1 MAYQEEQTERQRT
14 VVETP
19 NSRRE
24 VRTEAV
30 RYPDRSGLTS
40 GALAAIVVGVVVL
53 VAITLLFFM
62 YRQQDTTNANVAS
75 QQTQQ
80 PPQTT
85 IVQQPAQQPPVIV
98 QQPAPATQPAPV
110 IVNNPPAAAPASGST
125 SKVPDDSAIQAA
137 VDKKFSDDPNLSAL
151 GVVAHVANGTVTLT
165 GTVKSDTIKAQVER
179 AVRNIKGVKS
189 VDNQITIG

>member
-1 MAYQEEQTERQRT
+1 MPYQEHTERERM

-30 RYPDRSGLTS
+30 RYPDRDGLT
-40 GALAAIVVGVVVL
+40 AASVASLVVGVVVL
-53 VAITLLFFM
+53 VATILLFVM
-62 YRQQDTTNANVAS
+62 YRQQETANANVAS
-75 QQTQQ
+75 QQ

-85 IVQQPAQQPPVIV
+85 IVQQPAQQPPIIV

-110 IVNNPPAAAPASGST
+110 IVNNPPAAPASGST
-125 SKVPDDSAIQAA
+125 SKFPDDAAIQTAI
-137 VDKKFSDDPNLSAL
+137 DRKFSDDPNFSAL
-151 GVVAHVANGTVTLT
+151 GIMASVVNGKVTLT
-165 GTVKSDTIKAQVER
+165 GTVKSETLKAQVER

-189 VDNQITIG
+189 IDNQITIG

>member
-1 MAYQEEQTERQRT
+1 MKQASILVARSLDSNRPVRKCSGIRVEPVHGTRKANGLLKSNKNGGNKMAYQEEQTERQRM

-40 GALAAIVVGVVVL
+40 ASLAAIVVGVVVL

-62 YRQQDTTNANVAS
+62 YRQQDTTNSNVAS
-75 QQTQQ
+75 QQ

-85 IVQQPAQQPPVIV
+85 VVQQPA
-98 QQPAPATQPAPV
+98 
-110 IVNNPPAAAPASGST
+110 
-125 SKVPDDSAIQAA
+125 
-137 VDKKFSDDPNLSAL
+137 
-151 GVVAHVANGTVTLT
+151 
-165 GTVKSDTIKAQVER
+165 
-179 AVRNIKGVKS
+179 
-189 VDNQITIG
+189 

>member
-1 MAYQEEQTERQRT
+1 MAYQEEHTERQRT
-14 VVETP
+14 VVQTP
-19 NSRRE
+19 NSTRE

-30 RYPDRSGLTS
+30 QYPDRGGLTS

-62 YRQQDTTNANVAS
+62 YRQQDTTNTNLA
-75 QQTQQ
+75 TQQ

-98 QQPAPATQPAPV
+98 QQPGAATQPAPI
-110 IVNNPPAAAPASGST
+110 IVNNPPATAPASGSS
-125 SKVPDDSAIQAA
+125 SKYPDDSAIQAA
-137 VDKKFSDDPNLSAL
+137 VDRKFSDDPSFSAL
-151 GVVAHVANGTVTLT
+151 GVVARVANGTVTLT
-165 GTVKSDTIKAQVER
+165 GTVKSDALKAQVER

>member
-1 MAYQEEQTERQRT
+1 MAYQEEHTERQRM

-40 GALAAIVVGVVVL
+40 ASLAAIVVGVVVL

-62 YRQQDTTNANVAS
+62 YRQQDTTNANLA
-75 QQTQQ
+75 TQQ

-98 QQPAPATQPAPV
+98 QQPATQPAPV
-110 IVNNPPAAAPASGST
+110 IVNNPPATAPASGST
-125 SKVPDDSAIQAA
+125 SKYPDDSAIQAA
-137 VDKKFSDDPNLSAL
+137 IDKRFTDDPNFSAL

-165 GTVKSDTIKAQVER
+165 GSVKSETLKAQVER

-189 VDNQITIG
+189 VDNQITVG

>member
-1 MAYQEEQTERQRT
+1 MAYQEEHTERQRM

-30 RYPDRSGLTS
+30 RYPDGSGLT
-40 GALAAIVVGVVVL
+40 AASVASLVVGVVVL
-53 VAITLLFFM
+53 VATILLFVM

-75 QQTQQ
+75 QQ

-110 IVNNPPAAAPASGST
+110 IINNPAPGVGNT
-125 SKVPDDSAIQAA
+125 GKDDSSIQAA
-137 VDKKFSDDPNLSAL
+137 IDKKLSDDPNFSAL
-151 GVVAHVANGTVTLT
+151 GIVANVANGKVTLT
-165 GTVKSDTIKAQVER
+165 GTVKSETLKAQVER
-179 AVRNIKGVKS
+179 AVRNIKGVKAI
-189 VDNQITIG
+189 DNQITIG

>member
-1 MAYQEEQTERQRT
+1 MAYQEEHTERQRM

-40 GALAAIVVGVVVL
+40 ASVAAIVVGIVVL
-53 VAITLLFFM
+53 VAIILLFVM

-75 QQTQQ
+75 QQ

-98 QQPAPATQPAPV
+98 QQPATTQPAPV
-110 IVNNPPAAAPASGST
+110 IVNNPPATAPASGST
-125 SKVPDDSAIQAA
+125 SKYPDDSAIQAA
-137 VDKKFSDDPNLSAL
+137 IDRKFSDDPNFSAL
-151 GVVAHVANGTVTLT
+151 GVVTRVANGTVTLT
-165 GTVKSDTIKAQVER
+165 GTVKSETLKAQVER

>member
-1 MAYQEEQTERQRT
+1 MAYQEEHQERRRI

-30 RYPDRSGLTS
+30 RYPERNGLTS
-40 GALAAIVVGVVVL
+40 GSLAAIVVGVVVL

-62 YRQQDTTNANVAS
+62 YRQQDTANANLAS
-75 QQTQQ
+75 QQ

-98 QQPAPATQPAPV
+98 QQPGAATQPAPV

-125 SKVPDDSAIQAA
+125 SKYPDDSTIQNAI
-137 VDKKFSDDPNLSAL
+137 DKKLSDDPNFSSLA
-151 GVVAHVANGTVTLT
+151 VVARVANGTVTLT
-165 GTVKSDTIKAQVER
+165 GTVKSETLKAQVER
-179 AVRNIKGVKS
+179 AVRN
-189 VDNQITIG
+189 

>member
-40 GALAAIVVGVVVL
+40 ASLAAIVVGVVVL

-62 YRQQDTTNANVAS
+62 YRQQDTTNANLAS
-75 QQTQQ
+75 QQ

-98 QQPAPATQPAPV
+98 QQPASQPAPV
-110 IVNNPPAAAPASGST
+110 IVNNPPAAAPGSGS
-125 SKVPDDSAIQAA
+125 SIPDDSAIQAA
-137 VDKKFSDDPNLSAL
+137 IDRKFSDDPNFSAL
-151 GVVAHVANGTVTLT
+151 GIVARVANGTVTLT
-165 GTVKSDTIKAQVER
+165 GTVKSETLRAQVER

>member
-1 MAYQEEQTERQRT
+1 MAYQEEHAERQRV

-40 GALAAIVVGVVVL
+40 AAMAAIVVGIVVL
-53 VAITLLFFM
+53 VAIILLFVM

-75 QQTQQ
+75 QQ

-98 QQPAPATQPAPV
+98 QQPATATQPAPV
-110 IVNNPPAAAPASGST
+110 IINNPAPGVGST
-125 SKVPDDSAIQAA
+125 GRDDSSIQAA
-137 VDKKFSDDPNLSAL
+137 IDKKLNDDPIFSAL
-151 GVVAHVANGTVTLT
+151 GIAATVANGKVTLT
-165 GTVKSDTIKAQVER
+165 GTVKSEPLRAQIER

-189 VDNQITIG
+189 IDNQITIG

>member
-1 MAYQEEQTERQRT
+1 MAYQEEHKARERI

-30 RYPDRSGLTS
+30 RYPERNGLTS
-40 GALAAIVVGVVVL
+40 AALAAIVVGVVVL
-53 VAITLLFFM
+53 VAIIVLFVM
-62 YRQQDTTNANVAS
+62 YRQQDSANANVAS
-75 QQTQQ
+75 QQ

-98 QQPAPATQPAPV
+98 QQPATLPAPV
-110 IVNNPPAAAPASGST
+110 IVNNPPAAAPVSGST
-125 SKVPDDSAIQAA
+125 SKYPDDSTIQAA
-137 VDKKFSDDPNLSAL
+137 IDKRLNDDPTLSAL
-151 GVVAHVANGTVTLT
+151 GIVASVANGKVTLI
-165 GTVKSDTIKAQVER
+165 GTVKSETLKAQVER

-189 VDNQITIG
+189 IDNQITIG

>member
-1 MAYQEEQTERQRT
+1 MAYQEEHTERQRM

-40 GALAAIVVGVVVL
+40 ASVAAIVVGLVVL
-53 VAITLLFFM
+53 VAIILLFVM

-75 QQTQQ
+75 QQ

-98 QQPAPATQPAPV
+98 QQPATTQPAPV
-110 IVNNPPAAAPASGST
+110 IVNNPPATAPASGST
-125 SKVPDDSAIQAA
+125 SKYPDDSAIQAA
-137 VDKKFSDDPNLSAL
+137 IDRKFSDDPNFSAL
-151 GVVAHVANGTVTLT
+151 GVVTRVANGTVTLT
-165 GTVKSDTIKAQVER
+165 GTVKSETLKAQVER

>member
-1 MAYQEEQTERQRT
+1 MAYQEEHTERQRT

-19 NSRRE
+19 NSTRE

-30 RYPDRSGLTS
+30 HYPDRSGLTS
-40 GALAAIVVGVVVL
+40 ASLAAIVVGVVVL

-62 YRQQDTTNANVAS
+62 YRQQDTTNANLAS
-75 QQTQQ
+75 QQ

-98 QQPAPATQPAPV
+98 QQPGAATQPAPV
-110 IVNNPPAAAPASGST
+110 IVNNPPATAPASGST
-125 SKVPDDSAIQAA
+125 SKYPDDSAIQTAI
-137 VDKKFSDDPNLSAL
+137 DRKLSDDPNLSAL

-165 GTVKSDTIKAQVER
+165 GTVKSDTLKAQVER

>member
-1 MAYQEEQTERQRT
+1 MAYQEEHTERQRM

-30 RYPDRSGLTS
+30 RYPDGSGLTS
-40 GALAAIVVGVVVL
+40 ASLAAIVVGVVVL
-53 VAITLLFFM
+53 VAIILLFAM
-62 YRQQDTTNANVAS
+62 YRQQDTTNANLAS
-75 QQTQQ
+75 QQ

-98 QQPAPATQPAPV
+98 QQPATATQPAPV
-110 IVNNPPAAAPASGST
+110 IINNPPATAPGVGST
-125 SKVPDDSAIQAA
+125 SRFPDDSSIQAA
-137 VDKKFSDDPNLSAL
+137 IDKKLSDDPNFSAL
-151 GVVAHVANGTVTLT
+151 GIVATVANGRVTLT
-165 GTVKSDTIKAQVER
+165 GTVKSETSKAQVER

-189 VDNQITIG
+189 IDNQITIS

>member
-1 MAYQEEQTERQRT
+1 MAYQEEHTERQRT

-19 NSRRE
+19 NSTRE

-30 RYPDRSGLTS
+30 HYPDRGGLTS

-53 VAITLLFFM
+53 VAIILLLVM
-62 YRQQDTTNANVAS
+62 YRQQDTTNANLAS
-75 QQTQQ
+75 QQ

-98 QQPAPATQPAPV
+98 QQPGAATQPAPV
-110 IVNNPPAAAPASGST
+110 IINNPPATAPGSGST
-125 SKVPDDSAIQAA
+125 SKYPDDSAIQAA
-137 VDKKFSDDPNLSAL
+137 IDKKFSDDPSFSAL

-165 GTVKSDTIKAQVER
+165 GTVKSDTLKAQIER

-189 VDNQITIG
+189 IDNQITIG

>member
-1 MAYQEEQTERQRT
+1 MAYQEERTERQRM

-19 NSRRE
+19 NSTRE

-30 RYPDRSGLTS
+30 RYPDRDGLTS

-53 VAITLLFFM
+53 VAIIVLFVM
-62 YRQQDTTNANVAS
+62 YRQQDSANANVAS
-75 QQTQQ
+75 QE

-98 QQPAPATQPAPV
+98 QQPATQPAPV
-110 IVNNPPAAAPASGST
+110 IVNNPPLPAAPGSGST
-125 SKVPDDSAIQAA
+125 SNDAAIQTAI
-137 VDKKFSDDPNLSAL
+137 DRKFSDDPIFSAL
-151 GVVAHVANGTVTLT
+151 GIVASVANGKVTLT
-165 GTVKSDTIKAQVER
+165 GTVKSETLKAQVER

-189 VDNQITIG
+189 IDNQITIG

>member
-1 MAYQEEQTERQRT
+1 MAYQEEHTERQRM

-19 NSRRE
+19 TSTRE

-40 GALAAIVVGVVVL
+40 ASLAAIVVGVVVL

-62 YRQQDTTNANVAS
+62 YRQQDTTNANLA
-75 QQTQQ
+75 TQQ

-98 QQPAPATQPAPV
+98 QQPAAATQPAPV
-110 IVNNPPAAAPASGST
+110 IVNNPPATAPASGST
-125 SKVPDDSAIQAA
+125 SKYPDDSAIQAA
-137 VDKKFSDDPNLSAL
+137 VDKKLKDDPIFSAL
-151 GVVAHVANGTVTLT
+151 GILASVADGKVTLT
-165 GTVKSDTIKAQVER
+165 GIVKSDALKAQVER

>member
-1 MAYQEEQTERQRT
+1 MAYQEEHAERQRT

-30 RYPDRSGLTS
+30 RYPDISGLT
-40 GALAAIVVGVVVL
+40 GASVAAIVVGIVVL

-62 YRQQDTTNANVAS
+62 YRQQDTANANVAS
-75 QQTQQ
+75 QQ

-98 QQPAPATQPAPV
+98 QPGAATQPAPV
-110 IVNNPPAAAPASGST
+110 IINNPPATAPGSGST
-125 SKVPDDSAIQAA
+125 SKYPDDSAIQAA
-137 VDKKFSDDPNLSAL
+137 IDRKFSDDPNFSVL

-165 GTVKSDTIKAQVER
+165 GTVKSETLKAQVER

-189 VDNQITIG
+189 VDDQITIG

>member
-1 MAYQEEQTERQRT
+1 MAYQEEHTERQRT

-19 NSRRE
+19 NSTRE

-40 GALAAIVVGVVVL
+40 ASLAAIVVGVVVL

-75 QQTQQ
+75 QQ

-98 QQPAPATQPAPV
+98 QQPATATQPAPV
-110 IVNNPPAAAPASGST
+110 IINNPPPGSGST
-125 SKVPDDSAIQAA
+125 GKYPDDSTIQAA
-137 VDKKFSDDPNLSAL
+137 IDKKFRDDPNFSAL
-151 GVVAHVANGTVTLT
+151 GVVANVANGTVTLT
-165 GTVKSDTIKAQVER
+165 GTVKSETLKAQIER
-179 AVRNIKGVKS
+179 TVRNIKGVKS

>member
-1 MAYQEEQTERQRT
+1 MAYQEEPTERQRT

-30 RYPDRSGLTS
+30 RYPDRGGLT
-40 GALAAIVVGVVVL
+40 GASMAAIVVGIVVL
-53 VAITLLFFM
+53 VAITLVFFM

-75 QQTQQ
+75 QQ

-98 QQPAPATQPAPV
+98 QQPGAATQPPV
-110 IVNNPPAAAPASGST
+110 IINNPPTTTAPGSGST
-125 SKVPDDSAIQAA
+125 SKYPDDSAIQSAI
-137 VDKKFSDDPNLSAL
+137 DRKFSDDPNFSTL

-165 GTVKSDTIKAQVER
+165 GTVKSDTLKAQVER

>member
-1 MAYQEEQTERQRT
+1 MAYQEEHTERQRM
-14 VVETP
+14 VIETP
-19 NSRRE
+19 NSTRE

-40 GALAAIVVGVVVL
+40 ASLAAIVVGVVVL

-62 YRQQDTTNANVAS
+62 YRQQDTTNANLAS
-75 QQTQQ
+75 QQ

-98 QQPAPATQPAPV
+98 QQPATTTQPAPV
-110 IVNNPPAAAPASGST
+110 IINNPPATAPGTAANKS
-125 SKVPDDSAIQAA
+125 PDDSTIQTAI
-137 VDKKFSDDPNLSAL
+137 DKRLSDDPNFSAL
-151 GVVAHVANGTVTLT
+151 GIVATVANGKVTLT
-165 GTVKSDTIKAQVER
+165 GSVKSEVLKAQLER

-189 VDNQITIG
+189 IDNQITIA